1 MAVTING
8 SGQVP
13 VQVIK
18 NGTVGSLSSTST
30 SFVDV
35 TNFTVTITPT
45 SASNRILI
53 MTSSELGF
61 SLVAATNVQ
70 AQQQL
75 LRGATVISGPIDVT
89 AESASG
95 GLQAQGCI
103 SFLVLDSPAT
113 TSATTYKVQQKVSSA
128 SSTGSTSFGH
138 IVVMEVSG

>member
-18 NGTVGSLSSTST
+18 NGTTGSLSSTST

-53 MTSSELGF
+53 MTSSELGYT
-61 SLVAATNVQ
+61 LVTATNVN

-113 TSATTYKVQQKVSSA
+113 TSATTYKVQQRVTSA
-128 SSTGSTSFGH
+128 SSTGVTSIGH
-138 IVVMEVSG
+138 IVVMEISG